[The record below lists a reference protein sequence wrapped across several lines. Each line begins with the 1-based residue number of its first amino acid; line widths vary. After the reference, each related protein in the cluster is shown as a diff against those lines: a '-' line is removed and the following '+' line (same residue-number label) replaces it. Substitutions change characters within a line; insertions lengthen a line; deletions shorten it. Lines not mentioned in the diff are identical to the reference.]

1 MTAPNPH
8 LLTGAY
14 ALDALDEDEIGRFRA
29 HLDECDSCPV
39 EAAELRAT
47 ATRLVSLVEL
57 TPPVELRSRVLN
69 EVNRTSQLP
78 PLPVSLDERRSRR
91 RVRAAV
97 GSALAAAAVAVGA
110 LFVVVSGGPDVQD
123 VIAAEDARTLTA
135 EVTGG
140 GTAELV
146 FSPSQ
151 DAAVV
156 RLQDAPAPPPGKTYQ
171 AWVLEDDAAISADT
185 FEPAADGVA
194 THLVQDADAATG
206 FAVTLE
212 DDGGSATGQ
221 PTATPIVAFMLGG

>member
-14 ALDALDEDEIGRFRA
+14 ALDALDEEEVERFRA
-29 HLDECDSCPV
+29 HLDECDSCPL

-47 ATRLVSLVEL
+47 ATRLVSLVER
-57 TPPVELRSRVLN
+57 TPPVELRNRVLN
-69 EVNRTSQLP
+69 EVNRTAQLP

-91 RVRAAV
+91 RVRVAV
-97 GSALAAAAVAVGA
+97 GGALAAAAVAVGA

-123 VIAAEDARTLTA
+123 VVAAADARTLTA
-135 EVTGG
+135 QVEGG

-171 AWVLEDDAAISADT
+171 AWVLEDGTAISADT
-185 FEPAADGVA
+185 FEASADGAA
-194 THLVQDADAATG
+194 THLVRDADAATG
-206 FAVTLE
+206 FAVTIE
-212 DDGGSATGQ
+212 DDGGSPTGQ
-221 PTATPIVAFMLGG
+221 PTTTPIVAFALTG